1 MLTKNDIAK
10 IIEENTEQIK
20 KYGVKSIGI
29 FGSFVKVANNSKSD
43 IDILVDFYEGQKT
56 FDNYIDLKFFL
67 EKLFHRKV
75 DLVIKRALKPRI
87 KQNILE
93 EAIYAK
99 L

>member
-29 FGSFVKVANNSKSD
+29 FGSFVKFAHNRKSD
-43 IDILVDFYEGQKT
+43 VDILVGFYEGQKT
-56 FDNYIDLKFFL
+56 FDNYVELKFFL

-75 DLVIKRALKPRI
+75 DLVIKKTLKPRI

-93 EAIYAK
+93 EATYAK